1 MKALHML
8 SHILVIVGGLNL
20 GLSAL
25 GINVVNLI
33 LGGFSSVEFIVYILV
48 GLSAVYLL
56 IATKEWRGGFSSS
69 VGGAM

>member
-1 MKALHML
+1 ML
-8 SHILVIVGGLNL
+8 AHILVIVGGLNL

>member
-8 SHILVIVGGLNL
+8 AHILVIVGGLNL

-25 GINVVNLI
+25 GINVVNLVF
-33 LGGFSSVEFIVYILV
+33 GGFSSVEYIVYILV

-56 IATKEWRGGFSSS
+56 VATKEWRGGSSAS